1 METISKIRR
10 IGKRISTII
19 KWIPI
24 LWYDEDW
31 DFYYVYNILQKKL
44 EFVQKDMLNSNIENK
59 ELYAN
64 KIGIAIKL
72 IEIIKKEKYL
82 DEFLDDTADWT
93 KIKKASEKQEKAK
106 KLLFNYLN
114 HNIESWW
121 S

>member
-1 METISKIRR
+1 MEIFRKFRRLGKKIR
-10 IGKRISTII
+10 TII

-44 EFVQKDMLNSNIENK
+44 EFVQKDMLNSNIENR

-72 IEIIKKEKYL
+72 IEIIKEEKYL
-82 DEFLDDTADWT
+82 DELLDDANWT
-93 KIKKASEKQEKAK
+93 SIKKASEKQEKAK
-106 KLLFNYLN
+106 KVLFNYLN
-114 HNIESWW
+114 HNIEKWW

>member
-1 METISKIRR
+1 MEFIQRIRR
-10 IGKRISTII
+10 IGKRIRTII

-44 EFVQKDMLNSNIENK
+44 EFVEKDMLKSHLENS

-64 KIGIAIKL
+64 KIRTAIRL
-72 IEIIKKEKYL
+72 IEIVRDEKYL
-82 DEFLDDTADWT
+82 DEYLLENDWSNP
-93 KIKKASEKQEKAK
+93 KKAIDKQAKAK
-106 KLLFNYLN
+106 KVLFKYLN

>member
-1 METISKIRR
+1 MEFIQRIRR
-10 IGKRISTII
+10 IGKRIRTII

-44 EFVQKDMLNSNIENK
+44 EFVEKDMLKSHLENS

-64 KIGIAIKL
+64 KIKTAIRL
-72 IEIIKKEKYL
+72 IEIVKDEKYL
-82 DEFLDDTADWT
+82 DEVLIEDSLYDWN
-93 KIKKASEKQEKAK
+93 KVIEKHKKAKRV
-106 KLLFNYLN
+106 LFNYLN